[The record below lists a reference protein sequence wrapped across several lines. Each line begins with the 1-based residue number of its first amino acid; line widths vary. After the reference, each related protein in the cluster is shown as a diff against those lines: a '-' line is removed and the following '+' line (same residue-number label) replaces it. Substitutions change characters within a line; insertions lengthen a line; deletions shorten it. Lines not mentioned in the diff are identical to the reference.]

1 MNAVA
6 RRAAGLLAALLL
18 AAPAAPA
25 GAQTPLPAVTF
36 AIIAPNASEWPV
48 FIAKQQGFFRDEG
61 VDVTI
66 VTAGTPPS
74 VMNQLATGAAQ
85 MADTG
90 SDTAIAGIARGL
102 GVKIVAPLFTTNPFV
117 LVVTPAIKSWTDL
130 KGGTVVLATKSDV
143 TAISFARMAA
153 KNKLAMSDF
162 SIALAGDSSARFA
175 ALSSGSVAGAM
186 LSQPFDFEAEANG
199 MHVLDTSYDTLHDWV
214 FKTVDVNAAWAAGNR
229 PTVVKVLRALHRAI
243 AFGYAQRDA
252 TVAIL
257 VDATHANLPI
267 AQRTYDEDFGRW
279 KAFDP
284 NLKLNEN
291 ALLAVANAQVEFGAL
306 PAAPKIAD
314 LYDGSFAAAAV
325 R

>member
-1 MNAVA
+1 MKDLQRGAGGLIAAFILAVTA
-6 RRAAGLLAALLL
+6 V
-18 AAPAAPA
+18 PA

-66 VTAGTPPS
+66 VTAATPPN
-74 VMNQLATGAAQ
+74 VMNELATGAAQ

-117 LVVTPAIKSWTDL
+117 LVVTPAIKSWADL

-162 SIALAGDSSARFA
+162 SIVVAGNSSERFA
-175 ALSSGSVAGAM
+175 ALAGGSVAGAM

-199 MHVLDTSYDTLHDWV
+199 MHVLDTSYDTLPDWV
-214 FKTVDVNAAWAAGNR
+214 FKTVDVNAAWAAANR
-229 PTVVKVLRALHRAI
+229 TTAVKVLRALRRAI
-243 AFGYAQRDA
+243 TFGYAQRDA

-257 VDATHANLPI
+257 VDATHASLPI

-284 NLKLNEN
+284 TLKLNEN
-291 ALLAVANAQVEFGAL
+291 ALLTVTNAQVEFGAL
-306 PAAPKIAD
+306 QSAPTIAE
-314 LYDGSFAAAAV
+314 LYDGSYAAAALH
-325 R
+325 